1 MKRCDECGK
10 NFYAKKDL
18 RFHKQE
24 HKKKKKKTERNGQ
37 EDNIDDMIERPE
49 FILYD
54 VDDLELRGDNIANL

>member
-1 MKRCDECGK
+1 MPRRIWE
-10 NFYAKKDL
+10 
-18 RFHKQE
+18 E

-54 VDDLELRGDNIANL
+54 VDDLKLRDDNIANL